1 LDEADF
7 SQASVETFGPNGCF
21 GAVLY
26 VEKEGFMPLFER
38 VKLAERY
45 DIAIMSSK
53 GMSVTAARDLVNHLN
68 VPVVVL
74 HDFDASGI
82 IIVDTLANSTRR
94 YAYGCHNVIDI
105 GLQYGDIGGLAD
117 EPANCNISADRL
129 AQAGLGQGAIDF
141 LSGPRVELNAMTSRQ
156 LIDFVE
162 NKLREH
168 GIKKV
173 IPEKDTLE
181 KTYRM
186 FAASDRLSE
195 AYDEMSEK
203 LEKDE
208 AAKEA
213 IAVPDDLEVK
223 IEKLLKEKTR
233 HHVASGGPID
243 HRSRCAGRRRRRG
256 GSRRGRR
263 RRGLEQHRMNEW
275 KENDYRLEGTDQS
288 GCEHG
293 QSCKACP
300 PRLSVLPRLLHDD
313 NAAGLPHRRE
323 RARSA
328 HQRPGVR
335 TFGRM
340 AAQVPQNC
348 RGL

>member
-1 LDEADF
+1 M
-7 SQASVETFGPNGCF
+7 
-21 GAVLY
+21 LY
-26 VEKEGFMPLFER
+26 VENEGFMPLFER

-223 IEKLLKEKTR
+223 IEKLLKEKPDITWHR
-233 HHVASGGPID
+233 AVRLIID
-243 HRSRCAGRRRRRG
+243 PDAPDD
-256 GSRRGRR
+256 
-263 RRGLEQHRMNEW
+263 EDDE
-275 KENDYRLEGTDQS
+275 ED
-288 GCEHG
+288 HG
-293 QSCKACP
+293 EDEDDED
-300 PRLSVLPRLLHDD
+300 LS
-313 NAAGLPHRRE
+313 NIE
-323 RARSA
+323 
-328 HQRPGVR
+328 
-335 TFGRM
+335 
-340 AAQVPQNC
+340 
-348 RGL
+348 

>member
-1 LDEADF
+1 
-7 SQASVETFGPNGCF
+7 
-21 GAVLY
+21 
-26 VEKEGFMPLFER
+26 MPLLTGQTR
-38 VKLAERY
+38 ERY

-53 GMSVTAARDLVNHLN
+53 GMSVTAARDLVNHLQMFRWWCCTTSMH
-68 VPVVVL
+68 P
-74 HDFDASGI
+74 GI

-129 AQAGLGQGAIDF
+129 AQTGLGQGAIDF

-195 AYDEMSEK
+195 AYDRDERK
-203 LEKDE
+203 AWRKAE

-223 IEKLLKEKTR
+223 IEKLLKEKNPT
-233 HHVASGGPID
+233 
-243 HRSRCAGRRRRRG
+243 
-256 GSRRGRR
+256 
-263 RRGLEQHRMNEW
+263 
-275 KENDYRLEGTDQS
+275 
-288 GCEHG
+288 
-293 QSCKACP
+293 
-300 PRLSVLPRLLHDD
+300 
-313 NAAGLPHRRE
+313 
-323 RARSA
+323 
-328 HQRPGVR
+328 
-335 TFGRM
+335 
-340 AAQVPQNC
+340 
-348 RGL
+348 

>member
-1 LDEADF
+1 
-7 SQASVETFGPNGCF
+7 
-21 GAVLY
+21 VLY

-68 VPVVVL
+68 VPVLVL

-82 IIVDTLANSTRR
+82 IVDTLANSTRL

-141 LSGPRVELNAMTSRQ
+141 LSGSRVELNAMTSRQ

-186 FAASDRLSE
+186 FAASDRLRP
-195 AYDEMSEK
+195 
-203 LEKDE
+203 
-208 AAKEA
+208 AAQK
-213 IAVPDDLEVK
+213 
-223 IEKLLKEKTR
+223 
-233 HHVASGGPID
+233 
-243 HRSRCAGRRRRRG
+243 
-256 GSRRGRR
+256 
-263 RRGLEQHRMNEW
+263 
-275 KENDYRLEGTDQS
+275 
-288 GCEHG
+288 
-293 QSCKACP
+293 
-300 PRLSVLPRLLHDD
+300 
-313 NAAGLPHRRE
+313 
-323 RARSA
+323 RSA
-328 HQRPGVR
+328 GSIRADEEDHGEDEDDEDLS
-335 TFGRM
+335 
-340 AAQVPQNC
+340 NIE
-348 RGL
+348 